1 MKRFFTYISI
11 ILLILFLAGCAK
23 EITGQEDTIDHSKEA
38 AETIGDEIT
47 VTFSV
52 PDGEETKTALGT
64 KDGSSYPVKWS
75 TNDPGR
81 ITLNGS
87 APMASTKDSDTQIT
101 ATFKPTSGLSVY
113 NFLYRGD
120 EGHDNQVTIPAAQ
133 SYYADDFDD
142 AAMPMYAASST
153 RPSANNGL
161 VTFSHLCS
169 LLKFSITGSKKIDS
183 VTLTAVDANKSL
195 SGTFTI
201 GKTNAG
207 LLNGALTPASGGAGV
222 NFNFAGG
229 SMASGH
235 IQLSDEP
242 FVFYVAIPAGTYEGG
257 ITLEIK
263 DNAQGHM
270 TATVM
275 NTNATKTIAAGKVR
289 EFDNIVYIPDV
300 DPNLKQIWNR
310 TTFEEFV
317 TAVAN
322 GNKTLNARLTPSGA
336 SIDLSDIAG
345 SFNSIEDYKGT
356 FDGGGKTLDFIGN
369 NNEDPTPTQP
379 LFATLRGVVKNL
391 TINAKIS
398 ETSTS
403 EYEIGMFARR
413 VQPSSEID
421 DIAGLQ
427 NCATTASSSVTY
439 TPSGAV
445 SGNACIGGLVGN
457 NRGGTI
463 TGCTNNATVTFANN
477 GSSTVHAMQ
486 PSIGG
491 VVGRTQK
498 GGDLSTQGDISNCI
512 NTGEIT
518 CGAKFSQGI
527 YLGGVL
533 GYQVEKAESISGCS
547 NIGTVIASSTCS
559 TTGPLQIGGV
569 IGMGKGAIESCS
581 NLANGKVTTE
591 ACSVGTY
598 LCQGGVIG
606 RMNNTSGT
614 YSGLTN
620 AGELNVAATGA
631 STARYIGGVV
641 GRCDEGAGLTQCTNS
656 GKINYT
662 AVDPNETWI
671 GGVVACNTTSGLEN
685 CNSTG
690 GELNYSGQTT
700 HGNLYVGGVVGYS
713 TKPITSCSNA
723 MTLNITGTMSCDNNT
738 YKAFGGVVGHL
749 TGANITAT
757 NCTNSGAIN
766 YGQTI
771 NDEGQTYVGG
781 LVGVLTKGEI
791 SGGGNSGAFTFSG
804 QNTKRS
810 PSIGGVV
817 GRVMSNE
824 TDSGYALSNNVTNSG
839 SIVLNSSVSG
849 SQYLFVGGLVGQHA
863 AGNIYGTNSGS
874 ITVTEVH
881 ESMMALGGLVGL
893 LAGGSIVSGS
903 ANTATGDIALNGW
916 TSNYHSYVGG
926 IVGEIS
932 SGSTPTASSGGTVAG
947 VTNAGDIT
955 MGSGCVIPRNNY
967 IGGIAGYAGNTISS
981 CSNSGNIVNNYT
993 KTGGAYKSAF
1003 GGVVGYGDASL
1014 SSCSNTG
1021 NVTNNGSTYKD
1032 ETELGGVVGNMNS
1045 GDLTSCSNSGDVTNN
1060 GDTYDCEINVAGVVG
1075 LLNGG
1080 DLTSCSNEGTI
1091 SNTATSGTNTIQDMQ
1106 IGGVIGNNKGGN
1118 TITSCYNTG
1127 AVTNSG
1133 AGQKISM
1140 GGLAGWSSASTTF
1153 TSTCYNTGSISNTGT
1168 GSSNPGL
1175 CMGGLLGVARGANT
1189 LTGNTSVYNYNS
1201 GTLLE
1206 DSATLKVALG
1216 GICGYSDGAASDFAY
1231 AQNRSTKTAGDI
1243 KIQNNT
1249 RDKIYVG
1256 GILGMSAVASSFNYA
1271 NNAGKILF
1279 KDLALSSIG
1288 QVFAGGIIGGWTAS
1302 GSQTIDHCTN
1312 SGCIECDSSDYG
1324 DFEMADSDNP
1334 TPLWSCFGGI
1344 AGMGAHSSSEAL
1356 NGTWNSITGKTFTNC
1371 TNSAYIWL
1379 YTKMRCCVGGVIAYT
1394 ENDPNGCV
1402 CTGNI
1407 TLKKKKDEEGGGIG
1421 TVGDNYHRQ
1430 ITGGVVG
1437 LCTSTSVSNAKY
1449 NGTLDTNGASPF
1461 SYDGGIIGYTYK
1473 FNSSGTSITL
1483 TNCKVGGSTRGA
1495 GTGQGRSAVMVGNST
1510 NTVTYTFTNCKI
1522 KKGTISYATGSKV
1535 IINSDS
1541 DVTEAQC
1548 FGGGAS
1554 GYTVT
1559 GGTLPTVAD
1568 SI

>member
-491 VVGRTQK
+491 VLGRTQK
-498 GGDLSTQGDISNCI
+498 GGDLSTQGDISNCT
-512 NTGEIT
+512 NAGTVVCDG
-518 CGAKFSQGI
+518 KFSQGI

-631 STARYIGGVV
+631 STARHIGGVV

-713 TKPITSCSNA
+713 TRPITSCSNA

-757 NCTNSGAIN
+757 NCTNSVAIN
-766 YGQTI
+766 YDQTI
-771 NDEGQTYVGG
+771 TDEGQTYVGG
-781 LVGVLTKGEI
+781 VVGVLTKGEV
-791 SGGGNSGAFTFSG
+791 SGGGNSGTLTFRG

-817 GRVMSNE
+817 GRVMSND

-839 SIVLNSSVSG
+839 AIVLNSSVSS
-849 SQYLFVGGLVGQHA
+849 SQYLYVGGLVGQHA
-863 AGNIYGTNSGS
+863 AGNIYGTNSGT

-881 ESMMALGGLVGL
+881 EAMMALGGLVGFL
-893 LAGGSIVSGS
+893 QGGAIVSGS
-903 ANTATGDIALNGW
+903 SNTATGDIALNGF
-916 TSNYHSYVGG
+916 TSGYHSYVGG
-926 IVGEIS
+926 IVGLIC
-932 SGSTPTASSGGTVAG
+932 SGSSPYDKENKIWVAGGGTVTGA
-947 VTNAGDIT
+947 TNGGDIT
-955 MGSGCVIPRNNY
+955 VGSGCVIPNINL
-967 IGGIAGYAGNTISS
+967 IGGIAGYAGAAISS
-981 CSNSGNIVNNYT
+981 SHNTGNIVNHYSQTSNAG
-993 KTGGAYKSAF
+993 KDLCIGGIA
-1003 GGVVGYGDASL
+1003 GYCVANL
-1014 SSCSNTG
+1014 SNCDNTG
-1021 NVTNNGSTYKD
+1021 NVTNNGSTYKN
-1032 ETELGGVVGNMNS
+1032 EINIAGVVGILDGGN
-1045 GDLTSCSNSGDVTNN
+1045 LTSCSNGTASL
-1060 GDTYDCEINVAGVVG
+1060 AG
-1075 LLNGG
+1075 
-1080 DLTSCSNEGTI
+1080 GTI

-1106 IGGVIGNNKGGN
+1106 LGGVIGNNKGGN

-1153 TSTCYNTGSISNTGT
+1153 SSTCYNTGNLTNTGT
-1168 GSSNPGL
+1168 GSGTPGL
-1175 CMGGLLGVARGANT
+1175 CMGGLLGVARGANNLSGT
-1189 LTGNTSVYNYNS
+1189 ASVYNYNE
-1201 GTLLE
+1201 GILTD
-1206 DSATLKVALG
+1206 DSATLYLAMG
-1216 GICGYSDGAASDFAY
+1216 GICGNSDNAPSNFNYCKSIGPEPTSQD
-1231 AQNRSTKTAGDI
+1231 DI
-1243 KIQNNT
+1243 WIKNHT
-1249 RDKIYVG
+1249 RNKVYVG
-1256 GILGMSAVASSFNYA
+1256 GIIGRSEVASTMDYA
-1271 NNAGKILF
+1271 SNSSDIVFVNNT
-1279 KDLALSSIG
+1279 LSETG

-1302 GSQTIDHCTN
+1302 GTQTIDHCTN
-1312 SGCIECDSSDYG
+1312 TGWIYTLNASETNEGGEG
-1324 DFEMADSDNP
+1324 GHLNAADSDNKP
-1334 TPLWSCFGGI
+1334 KYWSCFGGI
-1344 AGMGAHSSSEAL
+1344 AGMGAGTSQNLASS
-1356 NGTWNSITGKTFTNC
+1356 WNNITGKTFTNC
-1371 TNSAYIWL
+1371 LNTGYIL
-1379 YTKMRCCVGGVIAYT
+1379 IFAQLRCCVGGIVAYT
-1394 ENDPNGCV
+1394 ENNPNGCV
-1402 CTGNI
+1402 CTGKI
-1407 TLKKKKDEEGGGIG
+1407 RLKESGIG
-1421 TVGDNYHRQ
+1421 NVDGNYHRG
-1430 ITGGVVG
+1430 ICGGVVG
-1437 LCTSTSVSNAKY
+1437 LFTGSKASNLKFNRTLIS
-1449 NGTLDTNGASPF
+1449 NGSSPF
-1461 SYDGGIIGYTYK
+1461 AYSGGILGYVPA
-1473 FNSSGTSITL
+1473 GTVEL
-1483 TNCKVGGSTRGA
+1483 ENCKVGGTVWA
-1495 GTGQGRSAVMVGNST
+1495 TGSGDGRSALMCHVAQNAV
-1510 NTVTYTFTNCKI
+1510 TVTFTNCVV
-1522 KKGTISYATGSKV
+1522 KKGTLSYATGS
-1535 IINSDS
+1535 S
-1541 DVTEAQC
+1541 VTISSSNMAANHC
-1548 FGGGAS
+1548 LGPGS
-1554 GYTVT
+1554 GYTVVNNV
-1559 GGTLPTVAD
+1559 LPTVAD

>member
-1 MKRFFTYISI
+1 MKKIYTLFTI
-11 ILLILFLAGCAK
+11 IALASLTVACNK
-23 EITGQEDTIDHSKEA
+23 EISEGQDTLA
-38 AETIGDEIT
+38 AEEAVSAGDGSFT
-47 VTFSV
+47 VVLSV
-52 PDGEETKTALGT
+52 PESEDSKTALGT

-75 TNDPGR
+75 NGDQDR
-81 ITLNGS
+81 VSLNGS
-87 APMASTKDSDTQIT
+87 APTASNKDTDTQIS

-120 EGHDNQVTIPAAQ
+120 AGHDNQVTIPAAQ
-133 SYYADDFDD
+133 AYYANDFDD
-142 AAMPMYAASST
+142 AAMPMYAASAT
-153 RPSANNGL
+153 RSNT
-161 VTFSHLCS
+161 VTFNSLCS
-169 LLKFSITGSKKIDS
+169 LLKFSITGEKKIDS
-183 VTLTAVDANKSL
+183 VTLTAADGSKSL

-201 GKTNAG
+201 GKTGAG
-207 LLNGALTPASGGAGV
+207 LLNGTLTPVSGGGTINY
-222 NFNFAGG
+222 NFG
-229 SMASGH
+229 SH
-235 IQLSDEP
+235 VQLSETP

-257 ITLEIK
+257 ITLNIV
-263 DNAQGHM
+263 DNSSGHM

-275 NTNATKTIAAGKVR
+275 NTNSTKTIAAGKVR
-289 EFDNIVYIPDV
+289 EFNNIVYVPDV
-300 DPNLKQIWNR
+300 EQNLHQIYSVA
-310 TTFEEFV
+310 TFQSFV
-317 TAVAN
+317 SAVA
-322 GNKTLNARLTPSGA
+322 GGKKTLNARLTQNA
-336 SIDLSDIAG
+336 ATLDLSSIAG
-345 SFNSIEDYKGT
+345 SFASIEDYKGT
-356 FDGGGKTLDFIGN
+356 FDGNGKTISFG
-369 NNEDPTPTQP
+369 TSTATQP
-379 LFATLRGVVKNL
+379 LFDELRGVVKNL
-391 TINAKIS
+391 TVTAKIA

-403 EYEIGMFARR
+403 NYEVGIIARSVR
-413 VQPSSEID
+413 PSNEVD

-427 NCATTASSSVTY
+427 NCTANGSVTY
-439 TPSGAV
+439 TPSDAV

-498 GGDLSTQGDISNCI
+498 GGDLSTQGDISN
-512 NTGEIT
+512 NTNAGT
-518 CGAKFSQGI
+518 VVCGAKFSQGI

-533 GYQVEKAESISGCS
+533 GYQVEKAESISGCTNS
-547 NIGTVIASSTCS
+547 GLVKATASCS
-559 TTGPLQIGGV
+559 TTGPLHIGGV
-569 IGMGKGAIESCS
+569 IGLGKGTIESCS
-581 NLANGKVTTE
+581 NLAAGTVTTE

-606 RMNNTSGT
+606 RMNATSGT
-614 YSGLTN
+614 YSGLSN
-620 AGELNVAATGA
+620 AGTVNVAATGA
-631 STARYIGGVV
+631 STQRHVGGVA
-641 GRCDEGAGLTQCTNS
+641 GRCNEGAAITQFTNS
-656 GKINYT
+656 GNINYT
-662 AVDPNETWI
+662 AVDANETWI
-671 GGVVACNTTSGLEN
+671 GGIVACSTNHELAS

-690 GELNYSGQTT
+690 GTLTYSGETT
-700 HGNLYVGGVVGYS
+700 SGNLYVGGVVGYS
-713 TKPITSCSNA
+713 TKNITSCTNA
-723 MTLNITGTMSCDNNT
+723 MTINVTGTMSCDNNT
-738 YKAFGGVVGHL
+738 YKGFGGVVGHE
-749 TGANITAT
+749 TGANIAVT

-771 NDEGQTYVGG
+771 TDEGQTYVGG

-791 SGGGNSGAFTFSG
+791 SGGGNSGTFTFSG

-817 GRVMSNE
+817 GRVMSNDTE
-824 TDSGYALSNNVTNSG
+824 SGYALNNVTNSG
-839 SIVLNSSVSG
+839 AIVLNSSVSG

-916 TSNYHSYVGG
+916 QSAYHSYIGG

-932 SGSTPTASSGGTVAG
+932 SGSTPTANSGGTVTG

-955 MGSGCVIPRNNY
+955 MGSGCTIPRNNY

-981 CSNSGNIVNNYT
+981 SSNSGNIVNNYT

-1045 GDLTSCSNSGDVTNN
+1045 GDLTSCSNSGNVTNN

-1091 SNTATSGTNTIQDMQ
+1091 SNTATSGTSSRQDMQ
-1106 IGGVIGNNKGGN
+1106 LGGVIGNNKGGN

-1127 AVTNSG
+1127 DVTNSG
-1133 AGQKISM
+1133 AGAKISM
-1140 GGLAGWSSASTTF
+1140 GGLAGWSSASTTYE
-1153 TSTCYNTGSISNTGT
+1153 TTCYNTGNLTNTGT

-1189 LTGNTSVYNYNS
+1189 LTGTASVYNYNQ
-1201 GTLLE
+1201 GLLTD
-1206 DSATLKVALG
+1206 DSATLNLAMG
-1216 GICGYSDGAASDFAY
+1216 GVCGNSDNAPSSFNYCKSIGPDPTSQD
-1231 AQNRSTKTAGDI
+1231 DI
-1243 KIQNNT
+1243 WIKNNT
-1249 RDKIYVG
+1249 RNKVYVG
-1256 GILGMSAVASSFNYA
+1256 GIIGRSEVASTMDYA
-1271 NNAGKILF
+1271 SNTSDIVFVDNTF
-1279 KDLALSSIG
+1279 SSTG

-1302 GSQTIDHCTN
+1302 GEQTITGCSNTGWVYTLNSDH
-1312 SGCIECDSSDYG
+1312 G
-1324 DFEMADSDNP
+1324 DLAAGDTK
-1334 TPLWSCFGGI
+1334 TPLWSCYGGI
-1344 AGMGAHSSSEAL
+1344 AGMGAGTSQAL
-1356 NGTWNSITGKTFTNC
+1356 NGGFNTITGKTFTNC
-1371 TNSAYIWL
+1371 TNSGTVQIYCQGRFCI
-1379 YTKMRCCVGGVIAYT
+1379 GGIVAYT
-1394 ENDPNGCV
+1394 ENNISGCT

-1407 TLKKKKDEEGGGIG
+1407 TGHTSGGIG
-1421 TVGDNYHRQ
+1421 TVDGNYHRN

-1437 LCTSTSVSNAKY
+1437 LFTGSTITNSKY
-1449 NGTLDTNGASPF
+1449 NATLNTNGSSPF
-1461 SYDGGIIGYTYK
+1461 SYDGGIIGYAYT
-1473 FNSSGTSITL
+1473 GSITL
-1483 TNCKVGGSTRGA
+1483 NTCKVGGSTRGA
-1495 GTGQGRSAVMVGNST
+1495 GSGQGRSAVMVGNST
-1510 NTVTYTFTNCKI
+1510 NSVTYTFTNCNI

-1535 IINSDS
+1535 TINSDS
-1541 DVTEAQC
+1541 DVTEGQC
-1548 FGGGAS
+1548 FGGGATS
-1554 GYTVT
+1554 YTFN
-1559 GGTLPTVAD
+1559 GDLPTVVT